1 MPLVSARASPQ
12 TYTWRKDQF
21 AQTWSSFQWVC
32 ISLSYSPSGS
42 GPLLLQGSSAEERF
56 LREYPSRNVACIL
69 LPLCVILGDAVLGD
83 VVLVFILKEMN

>member
-1 MPLVSARASPQ
+1 MLKLGPASSG
-12 TYTWRKDQF
+12 Y
-21 AQTWSSFQWVC
+21 ASVC
-32 ISLSYSPSGS
+32 LIPPSGS
-42 GPLLLQGSSAEERF
+42 GPLLLRGSSAEERF

>member
-1 MPLVSARASPQ
+1 MLKLGPASSGYASVYLIP
-12 TYTWRKDQF
+12 
-21 AQTWSSFQWVC
+21 
-32 ISLSYSPSGS
+32 PSGS

-83 VVLVFILKEMN
+83 MVLVFILKEMN